1 MTVLDSHLKR
11 RVVVFNKLLR
21 DHNVADLPQAPLEVP
36 PLHPVATMQNVI
48 DQHDVLKKRVWSD
61 ILRTADLDALWGAAE
76 SLKKREVKR
85 ENKVALETQKVAQ
98 RIRKTFTLSVTED
111 FEEAKLTVAKY
122 VNPKRQSL
130 YECDDFQPN
139 LPKASMELVTV
150 EYPKQGTLDR
160 EMLMCILSA
169 REACLAKSFTPKT

>member
-1 MTVLDSHLKR
+1 M
-11 RVVVFNKLLR
+11 
-21 DHNVADLPQAPLEVP
+21 
-36 PLHPVATMQNVI
+36 
-48 DQHDVLKKRVWSD
+48 
-61 ILRTADLDALWGAAE
+61 
-76 SLKKREVKR
+76 
-85 ENKVALETQKVAQ
+85 
-98 RIRKTFTLSVTED
+98 TED

-130 YECDDFQPN
+130 YQCDDFQPN